1 MSYLING
8 NHRHLET
15 TQNTLSFP
23 FRNTTKIVLF
33 SQFYLKSHFLAQ
45 KKLSK
50 GNGKKFLQTEMK
62 IKTTNRNGKKRV
74 KIERKKKSSNR
85 NKKKSS
91 NRNGKKSS
99 NRNGKEIF
107 AKTKRSRI

>member
-8 NHRHLET
+8 GHRHLET

-33 SQFYLKSHFLAQ
+33 SQFYSKSHFLAQ

-50 GNGKKFLQTEMK
+50 GNGKKFHQTEVK
-62 IKTTNRNGKKRV
+62 IKMTNRNGKKES
-74 KIERKKKSSNR
+74 KW
-85 NKKKSS
+85 
-91 NRNGKKSS
+91 NGKKFV
-99 NRNGKEIF
+99 KP
-107 AKTKRSRI
+107 K